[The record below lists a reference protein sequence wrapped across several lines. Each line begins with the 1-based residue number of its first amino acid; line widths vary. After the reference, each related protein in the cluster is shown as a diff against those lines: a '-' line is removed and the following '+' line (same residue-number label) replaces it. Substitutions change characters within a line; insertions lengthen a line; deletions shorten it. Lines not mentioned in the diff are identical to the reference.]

1 MRINNPIAIKKAS
14 PGCELNQPGE
24 IARWI
29 SAVMRLCFFYSRFGG
44 GERFHGLQ
52 LPIDQ
57 CPHTRP
63 EDLRQPFHQK
73 FRRERH
79 QEEDGHR
86 PISFGCV
93 VLGVEEA
100 QLLYAWADVGTPVVI
115 QW

>member
-1 MRINNPIAIKKAS
+1 
-14 PGCELNQPGE
+14 
-24 IARWI
+24 
-29 SAVMRLCFFYSRFGG
+29 
-44 GERFHGLQ
+44 
-52 LPIDQ
+52 
-57 CPHTRP
+57 
-63 EDLRQPFHQK
+63 LRQPFHQK

-100 QLLYAWADVGTPVVI
+100 QLLYAWADVGAPVVI